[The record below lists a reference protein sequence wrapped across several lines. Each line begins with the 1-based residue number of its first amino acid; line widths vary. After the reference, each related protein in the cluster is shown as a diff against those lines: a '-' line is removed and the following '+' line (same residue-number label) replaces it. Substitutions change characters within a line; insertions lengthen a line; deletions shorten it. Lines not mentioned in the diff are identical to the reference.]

1 MMAAVL
7 ICLVHAVG
15 NMTWAYGK
23 EFPCAEDYA
32 FVTEDGA
39 WCWFSDPRAIY
50 SGDEIFGGFVDKE
63 GSIWAFQYNPAT
75 QDRAQT
81 KVFDRLDYDDHA
93 NPSIIKL
100 PDGRLAMFFSGH
112 SDAPIYYVISK
123 RPEDISE
130 WDGPYSVSPEIDGKC
145 GFCYSNPFILSE
157 EGMMY
162 LFFRGPNYKPCY
174 IATTDLKTWSA
185 PVTLLKSRPGRDE
198 NGRPYAKYASNGKDK
213 IFIAFTDGH
222 PRNQPANSIYF
233 MLYDGGKYYKADG
246 TEIPGVSDIY
256 PDMTDKVYDATE
268 TYDKAWIWDV
278 AFDKDENP
286 VIVYARFS
294 DTYNVHSYWYAR
306 WTGEKWENI
315 FITEAGQWFMRNDY
329 NDKNYIE
336 TEMNY
341 SGGVYLDHSNPD
353 IVYTSRPINNVFEI
367 EKWTLTGDGSR
378 WKKTAVTCGSEHD
391 NVRPFV
397 VRDCP
402 EGMPGLMWMYN
413 YRYPSYTAFDCA
425 IRLNRLDKGFSGE
438 WSKKAVSEVADRVSD
453 RQMKHM
459 QETSSDLSEAKCWRS
474 AVLYNGLIDWVCT
487 VGDGGRL
494 KFIKD
499 YFDRLDWQVG
509 DRMYHADDH
518 CIAQAYLDMYGK
530 YGDSRMLVPTKAR
543 MDWVIANPPGENIDI
558 TEGHSDRWWWC
569 DALYMA
575 PAIYMRLYSITGD
588 KKYVKFAH
596 KEYLATYGHLYD
608 TEERMFFRDG
618 NFIDKRN
625 EEGKKIFW
633 SRGNGWVLAGLAE
646 ILKALPQEDRKYRPF
661 YESLFVEM
669 CEKIASLQGA
679 DGYWR
684 TDLLSPDIYP
694 MPETSGTG
702 LFVYAMMYGINAGIL
717 DDDAYLPVVKKGWE
731 AMVEA
736 VNTEGRVGWTQ
747 MVADRPGAVERKNER
762 EYSAGS
768 LLMAASEIYRYI
780 GTK

>member
-1 MMAAVL
+1 MRV
-7 ICLVHAVG
+7 
-15 NMTWAYGK
+15 
-23 EFPCAEDYA
+23 
-32 FVTEDGA
+32 
-39 WCWFSDPRAIY
+39 SAI
-50 SGDEIFGGFVDKE
+50 
-63 GSIWAFQYNPAT
+63 
-75 QDRAQT
+75 
-81 KVFDRLDYDDHA
+81 H
-93 NPSIIKL
+93 II
-100 PDGRLAMFFSGH
+100 
-112 SDAPIYYVISK
+112 
-123 RPEDISE
+123 
-130 WDGPYSVSPEIDGKC
+130 
-145 GFCYSNPFILSE
+145 
-157 EGMMY
+157 
-162 LFFRGPNYKPCY
+162 
-174 IATTDLKTWSA
+174 
-185 PVTLLKSRPGRDE
+185 
-198 NGRPYAKYASNGKDK
+198 
-213 IFIAFTDGH
+213 
-222 PRNQPANSIYF
+222 
-233 MLYDGGKYYKADG
+233 
-246 TEIPGVSDIY
+246 
-256 PDMTDKVYDATE
+256 
-268 TYDKAWIWDV
+268 
-278 AFDKDENP
+278 
-286 VIVYARFS
+286 
-294 DTYNVHSYWYAR
+294 NVHSYWYAR

-413 YRYPSYTAFDCA
+413 YRYPGYTAFDSA
-425 IRLNRLDKGFSGE
+425 IRLNQPDKGFSGE

-459 QETSSDLSEAKCWRS
+459 QEISSDLSEAKCWRS
-474 AVLYNGLIDWVCT
+474 AVLYNGLIDRACIT
-487 VGDGGRL
+487 EDSSRL
-494 KFIKD
+494 KFIED
-499 YFDRLDWQVG
+499 YFDRLNWQVG

-608 TEERMFFRDG
+608 REEHLFFRDG
-618 NFIDKRN
+618 NFLDKRN

-661 YESLFVEM
+661 YENLFVEM

-702 LFVYAMMYGINAGIL
+702 LFVYAMMYGINAGIF
-717 DDDAYLPVVKKGWE
+717 DDDAYLPVVRKGWE
-731 AMVEA
+731 AMVRT